1 MKLLNKPLYTI
12 HLLWLEFTA
21 ESMHLFLHQF
31 FTCTSSW
38 SSKLNFL
45 TQTLRTFRSGY
56 KAVSVPL
63 SIPLMINQ
71 QAATHF
77 QTVTGSST
85 AVKEFSIAPLYRIGT
100 SFVQTSE
107 LIEAG
112 KCITTFLSI
121 RKCLMIPEEITVT
134 ALDKKKPKNQ
144 KTEDFVFSSNGYFFT
159 SSQVTSFE
167 LFWERIFS
175 SPTGKDCFYLFLSVS
190 EEGLFHM
197 PNLGQSGIILGL
209 QWCECTALQNRIAN
223 PGLWL
228 IQLHQ

>member
-1 MKLLNKPLYTI
+1 MIMTHLHYIVLSREESHHQKMKLLNKPLYTI

-134 ALDKKKPKNQ
+134 ALDKKKTKKTKNRGFCLFFEWIFLY
-144 KTEDFVFSSNGYFFT
+144 KFSGNFIWT
-159 SSQVTSFE
+159 LLRE
-167 LFWERIFS
+167 NLFISYRQR
-175 SPTGKDCFYLFLSVS
+175 LFLPFSFSVR
-190 EEGLFHM
+190 GRAFPH
-197 PNLGQSGIILGL
+197 
-209 QWCECTALQNRIAN
+209 A
-223 PGLWL
+223 
-228 IQLHQ
+228 